1 MPGGPSRH
9 AVGRPD
15 VAADAASL
23 EILGIELEVGGD
35 PLERAAHFVL
45 GRHGLGRDARQADGL
60 TKDRGEQR
68 RKTAVAA
75 SLRAH
80 GRCGAVTYAHDITHP
95 GHATRTGGSIR
106 RVSHA
111 RAADAPEIAP
121 VRPGEELDHESLD
134 AWLRPRLADVLGGVD
149 APIDVLQFPNGS
161 ANLTYLV
168 RVGAHELVLRRPPMG
183 QVAPGAHD
191 MRREFRVLS
200 RLWRHF
206 HRAPRAYVFCDDPA
220 VLGADFF
227 VMERRRG
234 DVIRT
239 GIPSRMQAHRDVG
252 RRVGFALV
260 DAMAELHGLDPATCD
275 LGDLGRP
282 AGFVERQ
289 VDGWAKRWQLA
300 RFDDAPAE
308 VDALQARLARHV
320 PRMSRVSIVHNDL
333 KLDNCQFDPADP
345 DRVVSIFDWD
355 MTTLGDPLI
364 DLGTLLN
371 YWPDPSDGADAQRV
385 SHQGLNEMQLPSRA
399 DVVARYAERT
409 GADVAAVWWWEA
421 FALWKTVVVVQ
432 QLHRRWVRGESTD
445 PRMAHI
451 ADRMP
456 SLIAAARAVLDRA
469 GA

>member
-1 MPGGPSRH
+1 VNDL
-9 AVGRPD
+9 A
-15 VAADAASL
+15 
-23 EILGIELEVGGD
+23 
-35 PLERAAHFVL
+35 
-45 GRHGLGRDARQADGL
+45 Q
-60 TKDRGEQR
+60 
-68 RKTAVAA
+68 
-75 SLRAH
+75 
-80 GRCGAVTYAHDITHP
+80 
-95 GHATRTGGSIR
+95 
-106 RVSHA
+106 
-111 RAADAPEIAP
+111 ADAPETAP
-121 VRPGEELDHESLD
+121 VRPGEGLDWKALE
-134 AWLRPRLADVLGGVD
+134 AWLRPRLVEVLPGAD

-161 ANLTYLV
+161 ANLTYLL

-183 QVAPGAHD
+183 QIAPGAHD
-191 MRREFRVLS
+191 MRREYRVLS

-206 HRAPRAYVFCDDPA
+206 DRAPRAYLFCDDAA

-234 DVIRT
+234 DVVRL
-239 GIPSRMQAHRDVG
+239 GIPSGMRAHRDVG
-252 RRVGFALV
+252 RRVGLALV

-289 VDGWAKRWQLA
+289 LDGWAKRWQLA
-300 RFDDAPAE
+300 RFDDSPPE
-308 VDALQARLARHV
+308 VDVVHARLARDV

-333 KLDNCQFDPADP
+333 KLDNCQFDPANP

-355 MTTLGDPLI
+355 MTTLGDPLV

-371 YWPDPSDGADAQRV
+371 YWPDPADAEDAQRV
-385 SHQGLNEMQLPSRA
+385 SHPGLTGMGLPTRA
-399 DVVARYAERT
+399 EVVARYAKQT
-409 GADVAAVWWWEA
+409 GADTAAVWWWEA

-456 SLIAAARAVLDRA
+456 SLIAAARTVLDAA